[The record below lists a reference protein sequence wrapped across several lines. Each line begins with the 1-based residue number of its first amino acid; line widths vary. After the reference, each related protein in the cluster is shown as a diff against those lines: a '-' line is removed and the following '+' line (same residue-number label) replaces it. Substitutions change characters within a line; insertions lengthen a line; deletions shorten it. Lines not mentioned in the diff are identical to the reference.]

1 MRNLSLKSC
10 IRLSFGMKIFK
21 ACFLVSCFCNFLPGV
36 TVIRFYSLT
45 LLGFGHYR
53 NVKRAGGW

>member
-1 MRNLSLKSC
+1 MRSLSLKPC
-10 IRLSFGMKIFK
+10 IQLSFGTKILE
-21 ACFLVSCFCNFLPGV
+21 ACFLVSCNFLPGV
-36 TVIRFYSLT
+36 TAIRFYTLT